1 MARYT
6 DAVCRICRR
15 EGLKLFLKGS
25 RCYSRKCAFE
35 RRSTPPGMNTMR
47 RRKVSEYGLQLREKQ
62 KVRKSYSVLERQF
75 RNYFEKAEQRKGMT
89 GENLLRLLEM
99 RLDNVVYRMGFASSR
114 AQARQLVS
122 HGHFAVNGRP
132 TNVPSFGAKVG
143 DRIEV
148 RDSRRSREYFKI
160 ASETMKAAQI
170 PEWVSSRPDE
180 AVGLGARRTGARAD
194 AARVQRAARRRVLLA
209 LGVRLLLMIELE
221 TAQPQPQLARSR
233 ASRRCT
239 PRAT

>member
-1 MARYT
+1 MARYN

-62 KVRKSYSVLERQF
+62 KLRKSYSVLERQF
-75 RNYFEKAEQRKGMT
+75 RNYFEKADQRKGVT
-89 GENLLRLLEM
+89 GENLMHMLEM
-99 RLDNVVYRMGFASSR
+99 RLDNVVFRMGFASSR

-132 TNVPSFGAKVG
+132 TNVPSYATKVG
-143 DRIEV
+143 DRVEV
-148 RDSRRSREYFKI
+148 RESRRGREIFKV
-160 ASETMKAAQI
+160 AAETMKAAQI
-170 PEWVSSRPDE
+170 PEWVSVDPAKMSGSVLSEPAREQMPLEFNEQLVVEYYSR
-180 AVGLGARRTGARAD
+180 
-194 AARVQRAARRRVLLA
+194 
-209 LGVRLLLMIELE
+209 
-221 TAQPQPQLARSR
+221 
-233 ASRRCT
+233 
-239 PRAT
+239 

>member
-47 RRKVSEYGLQLREKQ
+47 RRKVSEFGLQLREKQ

-75 RNYFEKAEQRKGMT
+75 RNYFEKASAAKGMT
-89 GENLLRLLEM
+89 GEALLRMLEM
-99 RLDNVVYRMGFASSR
+99 RLDNVVYRLGFASSR
-114 AQARQLVS
+114 AQARQLVT

-132 TNVPSFGAKVG
+132 TNVPSFGTKVG

-148 RDSRRSREYFKI
+148 RESRRGREFFKT
-160 ASETMKAAQI
+160 APETMRAAQV
-170 PEWVSSRPDE
+170 PDWLSADPSTLSGTVLAEPAREQMPLEFNEQLVVEYYSR
-180 AVGLGARRTGARAD
+180 
-194 AARVQRAARRRVLLA
+194 
-209 LGVRLLLMIELE
+209 
-221 TAQPQPQLARSR
+221 
-233 ASRRCT
+233 
-239 PRAT
+239 

>member
-6 DAVCRICRR
+6 DPVCRICRR

-25 RCYSRKCAFE
+25 RCYTKKCSFE
-35 RRSTPPGMNTMR
+35 RRSTPPGMNTQR
-47 RRKVSEYGLQLREKQ
+47 RRKVSEFGIQLREKQ
-62 KVRKSYSVLERQF
+62 KVRKSYSVLEKQF

-99 RLDNVVYRMGFASSR
+99 RLDNVVFRMGLASSR

-132 TNVPSFGAKVG
+132 TNVPSFPTKVG

-148 RDSRRSREYFKI
+148 REARRGREIFKVV
-160 ASETMKAAQI
+160 AETVKSAQI
-170 PEWVSSRPDE
+170 PDWVSVD
-180 AVGLGARRTGARAD
+180 GK
-194 AARVQRAARRRVLLA
+194 
-209 LGVRLLLMIELE
+209 
-221 TAQPQPQLARSR
+221 QLAGSVLAEPAREQMPPEFNEQLVVEFYSR
-233 ASRRCT
+233 
-239 PRAT
+239 